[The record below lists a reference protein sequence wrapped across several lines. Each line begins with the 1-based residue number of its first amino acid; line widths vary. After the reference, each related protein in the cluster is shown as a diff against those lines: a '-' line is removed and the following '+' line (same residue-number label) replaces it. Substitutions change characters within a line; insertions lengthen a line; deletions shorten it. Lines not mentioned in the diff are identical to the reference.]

1 MLQVLPDTCERTLI
15 TGLHLVRA
23 QITRGAGTARTA
35 RALHKLR
42 PLEAA
47 LLGERNPQRQPLPVR
62 PLIVAGVH
70 NPAAMLR
77 YVLFKSIN
85 DHLHG
90 LLLAVFAADVF
101 LLPVTFPPDV
111 LNPGSNNLR
120 R

>member
-42 PLEAA
+42 PLEPA
-47 LLGERNPQRQPLPVR
+47 LLGQCNPQRQPLPVH

-70 NPAAMLR
+70 NPAAILR
-77 YVLFKSIN
+77 YVLLKGVN
-85 DHLHG
+85 GHLYG
-90 LLLAVFAADVF
+90 LLLIVFAAGVF

>member
-42 PLEAA
+42 PLEPA

-62 PLIVAGVH
+62 PFIVAGVH
-70 NPAAMLR
+70 NPAAMMR
-77 YVLFKSIN
+77 YVLLKGIN
-85 DHLHG
+85 GHLHG
-90 LLLAVFAADVF
+90 VLLVVFAADVF

-111 LNPGSNNLR
+111 LNPGGNNLR